1 MQALSSRWAPALVAA
16 VVTGAFA
23 IWNPP
28 LRDLAA
34 HTFRAE
40 YFEQH
45 GFAIWNNT
53 WYGGH
58 YLPAYSVLFPPLAAL
73 LTPVWVGAA
82 SAVASA
88 HLFDGLVRARWGERA
103 RWAGLWFAALGAV
116 ALLANGWLVFALGAA
131 FALGA
136 LRALQLGHMRLAIAA
151 AVGAA
156 LSSPVA
162 AVFLGLIAIFGGLVP
177 GRGRRAVAV
186 TLAVAL
192 PLGILGLLFPEGGE
206 FPFWFSA
213 YWPLALFCVLALL
226 AIRGIDH
233 DRDVRAV
240 LAVYLALAT
249 LDWLI
254 PSPFGGNITR
264 LGALFGGPVLLA
276 LLLARAPQRVRAPV
290 AVAALVMGLAWQ
302 VVSPFR
308 QVTESLDDPS
318 TARSYY
324 EPVKAWLSAHGA
336 QGDRI
341 EIPQTF
347 NHWEAAYV
355 APDFS
360 IARGWLRQLD
370 RERNRIFYDG
380 REPTHARYRRWL
392 HDNGIRWVAA
402 SDARLDYSAVDE
414 DRLVRQDPPYLRLRA
429 RLAHWDVYEVID
441 SLGVLSPAGGGSFTI
456 FGHDPN
462 MLRPESFSLGDVLD
476 RGRWVVRVR
485 WSPYWHVQEGSACI
499 GKAGDWTL
507 VRVDEPGTVRVS
519 MRFSAGAARRAALGQ
534 VRRC

>member
-1 MQALSSRWAPALVAA
+1 MLSSRWAPAIVAA
-16 VVTGAFA
+16 VLTGAFA
-23 IWNPP
+23 LWNPP

-40 YFEQH
+40 YFEDH

-58 YLPAYSVLFPPLAAL
+58 YLPAYSLLFPPLAAL
-73 LTPVWVGAA
+73 LSPVWVGAA

-88 HLFDGLVRARWGERA
+88 HLFDSLVRTRWGEQA

-136 LRALQLGHMRLAIAA
+136 LRALQLGRRRLAIAA
-151 AVGAA
+151 AVGSA

-162 AVFLGLIAIFGGLVP
+162 AVFLALTAVVGALAS
-177 GRGRRAVAV
+177 GRGRRVVALV
-186 TLAVAL
+186 LGATLPLAV
-192 PLGILGLLFPEGGE
+192 LGLLFPEGGE

-226 AIRGIDH
+226 ALRGIDR
-233 DRDVRAV
+233 DRDVQAV

-276 LLLARAPQRVRAPV
+276 ILFARAPQRVRTPV
-290 AVAALVMGLAWQ
+290 AAAALVMGLAWQ

-324 EPVKAWLSAHGA
+324 EPVKAWLAQHGA
-336 QGDRI
+336 RGDRI

-355 APDFS
+355 SPDFS

-370 RERNRIFYDG
+370 RERNKIFYDG
-380 REPTHARYRRWL
+380 REPTHARYRQWL

-402 SDARLDYSAVDE
+402 SDAQLDYSAADE

-429 RLAHWDVYEVID
+429 RLAHWRVYEVID
-441 SLGVLSPAGGGSFTI
+441 SLGVVGPADRGDFTI

-462 MLRPESFSLGDVLD
+462 LLTPESFRFSAT
-476 RGRWVVRVR
+476 RGRFEVKVR
-485 WSPYWHVQEGSACI
+485 WSPYWHVEEGSACV
-499 GKAGDWTL
+499 GKAGDWTV
-507 VRVDEPGTVRVS
+507 VRVDKPGPVRVV
-519 MRFSAGAARRAALGQ
+519 MRFSAGAAWRAALG
-534 VRRC
+534 RERHC

>member
-1 MQALSSRWAPALVAA
+1 MQAASSRWAPALVAA

-23 IWNPP
+23 LWNPP

-45 GFAIWNNT
+45 GFAIWNGT

-58 YLPAYSVLFPPLAAL
+58 YLPAYSLLFPPLAAVL
-73 LTPVWVGAA
+73 SPVWVGAA

-88 HLFDGLVRARWGERA
+88 HLFDGLVRTRWGEQA
-103 RWAGLWFAALGAV
+103 RWAGLWFAALGAL
-116 ALLANGWLVFALGAA
+116 ALLANGWLVFALGTA
-131 FALGA
+131 FALGS
-136 LRALQLGHMRLAIAA
+136 LRALQLGRSGLAVLL

-162 AVFLGLIAIFGGLVP
+162 AVFLAFVAVVGGLARR
-177 GRGRRAVAV
+177 RGRRALTVFAGALV
-186 TLAVAL
+186 PLAV
-192 PLGILGLLFPEGGE
+192 LGLLFPEGGE

-213 YWPLALFCVLALL
+213 YWPLALFCGLALL
-226 AIRGIDH
+226 AIRGLGG
-233 DRDVRAV
+233 DRDVFAV
-240 LAVYLALAT
+240 VALYLGLAT

-264 LGALFGGPVLLA
+264 LGALFGGPVLFA
-276 LLLARAPQRVRAPV
+276 LLLARAPQRLRAPV
-290 AVAALVMGLAWQ
+290 AIAALAMGLAWQ
-302 VVSPFR
+302 VVSPVR

-324 EPVKAWLSAHGA
+324 QPLKAWLSAHGA
-336 QGDRI
+336 ENHRI
-341 EIPQTF
+341 EIPHTF

-370 RERNRIFYDG
+370 RARNEIFYDG

-392 HDNGIRWVAA
+392 HDNGIGWVAA

-414 DRLVRQDPPYLRLRA
+414 DRLIREEPSYLRLRA
-429 RLAHWDVYEVID
+429 RLAHWRVYEVTD
-441 SLGVLSPAGGGSFTI
+441 SFGVLTPTGTAYVPDDALVLES
-456 FGHDPN
+456 
-462 MLRPESFSLGDVLD
+462 ESFGFTSSDAGNWLVK
-476 RGRWVVRVR
+476 VR
-485 WSPYWHVQEGSACI
+485 WRPYWHVEEGSACV

-507 VRVDEPGTVRVS
+507 VRIDEPGTVRVS
-519 MRFSAGAARRAALGQ
+519 MRFSAGAAWRAALGRE
-534 VRRC
+534 RRC

>member
-1 MQALSSRWAPALVAA
+1 MLLLHSRWAPALVAA
-16 VVTGAFA
+16 VLTSAFA
-23 IWNPP
+23 LWNPP

-73 LTPVWVGAA
+73 LSPVWVGAA

-103 RWAGLWFAALGAV
+103 RPAGLWFAALGTV
-116 ALLANGWLVFALGAA
+116 ALLANGWLVFALGTA

-136 LRALQLGHMRLAIAA
+136 LRALQLDRDRLALLLGA
-151 AVGAA
+151 GAA

-162 AVFLGLIAIFGGLVP
+162 AVFLALATVVGGLVQ
-177 GRGRRAVAV
+177 GRVRRAVAV
-186 TLAVAL
+186 AAATLVPLAV
-192 PLGILGLLFPEGGE
+192 LGLMFPERGE

-213 YWPLALFCVLALL
+213 YWPLALFCVLALV
-226 AIRGIDH
+226 AVRGTDR
-233 DRDVRAV
+233 DRDVYAV

-276 LLLARAPQRVRAPV
+276 LLMAREPRRLRTPV

-324 EPVKAWLSAHGA
+324 QPVKTWLAAHGA
-336 QGDRI
+336 QDDRI
-341 EIPQTF
+341 EIPHTF

-370 RERNRIFYDG
+370 RERNKIFYDG

-402 SDARLDYSAVDE
+402 SDARLDYSAADE
-414 DRLVRQDPPYLRLRA
+414 NRLIRERPPYLRRRA
-429 RLAHWDVYEVID
+429 VLEHWEVYEVVGGPG
-441 SLGVLSPAGGGSFTI
+441 LVRGPAALTA
-456 FGHDPN
+456 
-462 MLRPESFSLGDVLD
+462 LRPESFTLRVARPGVARVMVRHTPYWRVEQGDACVGAD
-476 RGRWVVRVR
+476 GSWTVVRADR
-485 WSPYWHVQEGSACI
+485 
-499 GKAGDWTL
+499 
-507 VRVDEPGTVRVS
+507 PGTVRVTT
-519 MRFSAGAARRAALGQ
+519 RFSMGAALQATFGRTP
-534 VRRC
+534 RC